1 MRADRMVSVV
11 IPNYNGK
18 RFIEACLKALLEDAP
33 GAEILVVD
41 NGSED
46 GSRELVEESFS
57 QVKVIALN
65 QNYGFPRAV
74 NEGIRAAAR
83 PYVILL
89 NNDTEG

>member
-41 NGSED
+41 TGSED

-57 QVKVIALN
+57 QVKDVYKRKEYMGLGYA
-65 QNYGFPRAV
+65 
-74 NEGIRAAAR
+74 
-83 PYVILL
+83 
-89 NNDTEG
+89 